1 MNRHVT
7 DLASHFEHVAP
18 VYTNNRTTDLAPIEY
33 IGAQLSLS
41 PLLRG
46 IDFGCGSGRYALAL
60 TRALPSLQ
68 LVCVDRCK
76 RMLTTFYTALSWRD
90 QKQHHLLQ
98 ADASNPGIQEQ
109 TMDCVFSFNAIHHLD
124 LARFL
129 MSAHHLLHPNGQ
141 LFLYTRT
148 PEQNRTTIWG
158 RLFPNFAARERK
170 LYTEAAVRRALVKQ
184 KGLKL
189 KKIQRFRYARSKSLK
204 RLCQQAQARH
214 YSTFALY
221 SQEEFQAALTAF
233 QERVGKTFT
242 DLDRILW
249 TDENTLYH
257 VIRAG

>member
-1 MNRHVT
+1 MNRDVT

-33 IGAQLSLS
+33 IGPQLSLS
-41 PLLRG
+41 RPLRG

-158 RLFPNFAARERK
+158 R
-170 LYTEAAVRRALVKQ
+170 RALVKQ